1 MEQMHETLTDQIAR
15 LNDNE
20 DADGLIQLIRQL
32 PPDQLQQHQTA
43 LSEAS
48 ESVFYVW
55 LTDLQLGKIRSE
67 DQDAVTTMLAE
78 LIQAM
83 EIVQPEIPH
92 HLMRALLYE
101 QLSDQQTAPAEKLA
115 YIQKGIDEY
124 TAGLQQNSNPEMQS
138 KLAEALLNKMQHT
151 QDYNEKDLTEILHL
165 FQTAFTRYSEL
176 VLIYFLHGSF
186 RLLNFSFN
194 ENTSWHR
201 HFFTQ
206 LETNLKSFAAIDAY
220 IYLEYVNVLR
230 RLLENEL
237 YQIPADYKTVLRKKI
252 IALLEP
258 LKDYETTSEQRLNH
272 LGQAFEKVAEGIEEQ
287 TTRLNFYR
295 AALTFFTQ
303 GQQINPAAW
312 TFPVYATNVLMEMAR
327 VDTSDKVIPLF
338 EQGKALFALTYTY
351 GPDFTLMH
359 YWGKFLIEY
368 ARQAYNFQAPD
379 ILKEAEEKLQSAKQL
394 GNGFY
399 DQPYRGLAKVA
410 LKLGNKQQCLDIL
423 AECKKVFTTDYHE
436 YEHSFVLA
444 DEDFKE
450 IWPDL
455 HH

>member
-1 MEQMHETLTDQIAR
+1 MNETLNDQIAR
-15 LNDNE
+15 LNENE
-20 DADGLIQLIRQL
+20 DAEGLVQLIRQL
-32 PPDQLQQHQTA
+32 PPDQLQIHKTA
-43 LSEAS
+43 LSEAT

-55 LTDLQLGKIRSE
+55 LTDLQLGKIRQE

-78 LIQAM
+78 LIQAL
-83 EIVQPEIPH
+83 EIVQPATCH

-101 QLSDQQTAPAEKLA
+101 QLSDQQTIPAEKLA

-124 TAGLQQNSNPEMQS
+124 TAGLQKNANAEIQA

-151 QDYNEKDLTEILHL
+151 ADYNEKDLTGILQL
-165 FQTAFTRYSEL
+165 FQTAFTGYSEL
-176 VLIYFLHGSF
+176 IMIYFLHGSF
-186 RLLNFSFN
+186 RLLNFPFN
-194 ENTSWHR
+194 ENSSWHHR
-201 HFFTQ
+201 FLSQ
-206 LETNLKSFAAIDAY
+206 LETALTTFATIDAFVH
-220 IYLEYVNVLR
+220 LEYVNTLR

-237 YQIPADYKTVLRKKI
+237 YQIPADYKATLHTKI
-252 IALLEP
+252 IALMEP
-258 LKDYETTSEQRLNH
+258 LKDYETKSEQRLNH
-272 LGQAFEKVAEGIEEQ
+272 LGQAFEKVAEGIGDH
-287 TTRLNFYR
+287 TTKLNFYH
-295 AALTFFTQ
+295 AALSFFTQ

-327 VDTSDKVIPLF
+327 IDAPDKVIPLF

-351 GPDFTLMH
+351 EPNFTLMH

-368 ARQAYNFQAPD
+368 AKQAYNFQAPD
-379 ILKEAEEKLQSAKQL
+379 ILKEAEEKLLSAKQL

-455 HH
+455 TH